1 MTDLALD
8 DDNDL
13 LVFNGQLVLL
23 ATVEEL
29 VRQRILISLRT
40 FTGTWFENKNF
51 GIDRNLVFTKGAADL
66 LDQDIK
72 TIITETTGV
81 IKLLSYV
88 STINPET
95 RTYTSSFVY
104 ETETGEITSI
114 TNLAFGNTGVTTTLT
129 EGVFVDGVWN
139 DSGIWTDEF
148 IWPE

>member
-23 ATVEEL
+23 TKVEEV
-29 VRQRILISLRT
+29 VRQRIMISLKT
-40 FTGTWFENKNF
+40 STNTWFENKNF
-51 GIDRNLVFTKGAADL
+51 GINADLLFTKGTKEL

-72 TIITETTGV
+72 TIVSETAGV
-81 IKLLSYV
+81 IRVLSFV
-88 STINPET
+88 SNVDK
-95 RTYTSSFVY
+95 SSRIYRCNFVY

-114 TNLAFGNTGVTTTLT
+114 TNVTFGNAGLLSTTGI
-129 EGVFVDGVWN
+129 FVNGVWN
-139 DSGIWTDEF
+139 YDGIWTDEF